1 MKNLKNYLETNPE
14 KTIVDFLQTSEGVS
28 MIEELNYAVKKY
40 NQQPIQELEDI
51 SISVTPSR
59 LFYYTGAVMLSS
71 IVWGF
76 IILILF
82 IMLISGAGASLKDI
96 IMHLLIGNIG

>member
-1 MKNLKNYLETNPE
+1 MKNLKSFLEMNPE
-14 KTIVDFLQTSEGVS
+14 KSIIDFLKTPDGVS
-28 MIEELNYAVKKY
+28 MIEEINYAVKKY
-40 NQQPIQELEDI
+40 NQLPNQELEDV
-51 SISVTPSR
+51 SINVTPLR

-71 IVWGF
+71 IVWGG

-82 IMLISGAGASLKDI
+82 IMLISGVGSSLKDI